1 MRNSLFTG
9 AIAVIKHD
17 WQRNPQQNGA
27 FNRTVVGLMFFFQRT
42 MFDTGGS
49 LLQPIHHQ
57 QRRKSGFL
65 NHSILAVRFC
75 GGLIESS

>member
-1 MRNSLFTG
+1 MTG
-9 AIAVIKHD
+9 KEFPNKMELLIG
-17 WQRNPQQNGA
+17 QGN
-27 FNRTVVGLMFFFQRT
+27 

-57 QRRKSGFL
+57 QRHKSGFL